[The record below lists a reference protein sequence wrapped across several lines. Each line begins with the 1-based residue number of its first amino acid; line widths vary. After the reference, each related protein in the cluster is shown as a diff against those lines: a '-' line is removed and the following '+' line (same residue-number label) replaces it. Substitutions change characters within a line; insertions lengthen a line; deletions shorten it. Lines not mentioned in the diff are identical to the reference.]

1 MTTSIQIADVLP
13 LVQALAKCSKICR
26 SLTESD
32 ALDVAREHGLP
43 DLTRL
48 NRLVNDCAASCDI
61 AVLLI
66 ERKSNIVADF
76 LEVCEELAMECAWEC
91 SKYGL
96 EQCKKCSEACEQVAK
111 MCLPYITQD

>member
-1 MTTSIQIADVLP
+1 MTANIQIAEVLP
-13 LVQALAKCSKICR
+13 LEQALENCSKICR

-32 ALDVAREHGLP
+32 ALNVARDHGLP
-43 DLTRL
+43 DLKRL

-61 AVLLI
+61 AILLI
-66 ERKSNIVADF
+66 ERKSPIIADF

-96 EQCKKCSEACEQVAK
+96 EQCKKCSEACEHVAK
-111 MCLPYITQD
+111 MCLPYITED